1 MFQIVWIVIVGLI
14 LGVLAKLILPGKQA
28 IPIWMTI
35 LLGILGAWLGDGVA
49 GWIGVRNTSGIDW
62 IRHALQL
69 GFAVGL
75 VALVAPLWMKGRTG
89 PRGGPGSGRPPT
101 NAGWR

>member
-28 IPIWMTI
+28 IPIWLTI

-69 GFAVGL
+69 GFAVAL
-75 VALVAPLWMKGRTG
+75 VALISPLWTKGRSE
-89 PRGGPGSGRPPT
+89 PRGGSGRPPSNT
-101 NAGWR
+101 GWR